1 MNNEGINCFQTK
13 KCHFK
18 CFCKLPWNFGKC
30 AKIPWR
36 KFPGHPNSSSGMWIM
51 LGEGGIVCEHSHWGW
66 QVARHGVILFW
77 NSSRTYYEVPDFSGS
92 SCIIISRCID
102 INIFKGFRIIVQDSF
117 FSIQL
122 SYFSINV
129 QLKIE
134 FPLKYYLTSDYL
146 LGVYLPQFPFV
157 LFEICTIYFLQTPA
171 DRTKRCPASRCWW
184 SGGRCCPGSR
194 WTERAVSGQSRS
206 SSPLHSPIW
215 RPPESS
221 QTLKRNLLSL
231 SHLFRNQDPST
242 Q

>member
-1 MNNEGINCFQTK
+1 ME
-13 KCHFK
+13 
-18 CFCKLPWNFGKC
+18 L
-30 AKIPWR
+30 
-36 KFPGHPNSSSGMWIM
+36 S
-51 LGEGGIVCEHSHWGW
+51 EHSHWGW

-221 QTLKRNLLSL
+221 QTLKRFTFTFTSISKSGPQYSIDPIRLFLLTTM
-231 SHLFRNQDPST
+231 PSPWT
-242 Q
+242 NIWCISSTGSGVMDWPRYKMLKNGALILI